1 MHDYAEGDAIN
12 PRTGQVP
19 LTFKHAMS
27 NIVVTLTTST
37 DAAAVDLTD
46 ATVTMTNLKNE
57 GEVSLATGVI
67 TAGTTQANILVDGET
82 IMVPQNIA
90 DASRLV
96 ITLKDGTTY
105 SVQLNLCEDE
115 NQQVITNWLGGN
127 KYTYTITL
135 KKEEIQFRALVKD
148 WKEESG
154 SGNATLDWD

>member
-1 MHDYAEGDAIN
+1 
-12 PRTGQVP
+12 
-19 LTFKHAMS
+19 MS